1 MTRAAAASE
10 RRQWAAEPS
19 ISIAN
24 QEGHETWVQSFRG
37 HDINTALQEDFDLP
51 PAHPVGAWQRRFGRH
66 QVLRPQSL
74 LLEDRF
80 RGQSALPYSDRQ
92 VRVVME
98 DQEVAN
104 RKAMSGEIHYAS
116 FHLILEN
123 YPLHRESES
132 KGDYRTVL
140 MVNCFQPAGDAK
152 LRQRTLPRR
161 AAG

>member
-1 MTRAAAASE
+1 MLSPTA
-10 RRQWAAEPS
+10 
-19 ISIAN
+19 IA
-24 QEGHETWVQSFRG
+24 RC
-37 HDINTALQEDFDLP
+37 
-51 PAHPVGAWQRRFGRH
+51 
-66 QVLRPQSL
+66 
-74 LLEDRF
+74 
-80 RGQSALPYSDRQ
+80 
-92 VRVVME
+92 VR
-98 DQEVAN
+98 DGGPEVAN

-152 LRQRTLPRR
+152 LRQLTLPRR

>member
-1 MTRAAAASE
+1 MG
-10 RRQWAAEPS
+10 AEPS
-19 ISIAN
+19 ISIAK
-24 QEGHETWVQSFRG
+24 QEGHETCVQSFRG
-37 HDINTALQEDFDLP
+37 HEINTALQEDFDLP
-51 PAHPVGAWQRRFGRH
+51 RLTPW
-66 QVLRPQSL
+66 VLGNVDSPGIKYF
-74 LLEDRF
+74 DRNPCF
-80 RGQSALPYSDRQ
+80 PYFWKIDTAGNQLPYSDRQ
-92 VRVVME
+92 VLVVME

-104 RKAMSGEIHYAS
+104 RKAMSGEIHYAW

-152 LRQRTLPRR
+152 LRQLTLPRR